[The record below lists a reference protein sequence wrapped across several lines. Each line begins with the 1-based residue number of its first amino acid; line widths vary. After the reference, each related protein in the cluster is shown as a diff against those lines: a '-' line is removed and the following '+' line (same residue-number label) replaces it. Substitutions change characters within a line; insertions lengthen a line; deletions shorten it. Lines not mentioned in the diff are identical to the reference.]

1 MGEAGEVS
9 RCGTRLVTKSSF
21 SKLGDGW
28 IGVHYTILSTFVV
41 SLTTSRALTVTD
53 CLEGRESKL
62 EKAPK
67 WGVACGGVMVLKN
80 PRRK

>member
-21 SKLGDGW
+21 SKLGDGS
-28 IGVHYTILSTFVV
+28 IGVHYTILSTSVV
-41 SLTTSRALTVTD
+41 SLTASRALTPTD

-67 WGVACGGVMVLKN
+67 WGVACSGVMVLD